1 MLHLNF
7 LRVTFW
13 KIWTEFSCSVNF
25 SLFLIESKFKS
36 QCAFGKKTA
45 GTRNT
50 FGQPTWYRK
59 VKLLNAML
67 PSVLEDDTLVQ
78 MIFMGAD
85 EEWE

>member
-1 MLHLNF
+1 M
-7 LRVTFW
+7 
-13 KIWTEFSCSVNF
+13 CSISF

-59 VKLLNAML
+59 VKFLNAIL
-67 PSVLEDDTLVQ
+67 PSVLEDDILVQ

-85 EEWE
+85 EE